1 MNIQN
6 LPNPSEIE
14 AVLGLDGRSLRRKWF
29 RRFAWLAVVAAAA
42 VGLAWW
48 YLQVQS
54 QTAITTYETA
64 PAARAD
70 LTVTVTATGKI
81 QPTTQVDVSSELSG
95 VVRSVNVDNNS
106 LVKRGDVLAELD
118 TSRLMAQLARAEA
131 TVASAVARVAD
142 ARATMAEREQSLA
155 RIETLNKKGIS
166 AGQDLDAAR
175 AANNRAVAAIAAAE
189 AEVAVVKADLVLNR
203 TDIEKSRIVSPIDG
217 IVLKRSVEP
226 GQTVASSLQA
236 PVLFTLA
243 EDLKRMQVEAD
254 VDEADIG
261 AVKNGQEAAFTVDAY
276 PGKSFPAAIE
286 TIQYSPQVTDN
297 VVTYK
302 AVLTVDNG
310 NLLLRPGMTAMAR
323 IVVQKISAALTVP
336 NAALR
341 YAPPAA
347 KEQKSFSITSLF
359 LPRMPRPERKSANT
373 VAAEGKRTLW
383 ILDGGAPRQISVT
396 TGASDGKITEILDGE
411 LTEGALTITA
421 AKPAGK

>member
-14 AVLGLDGRSLRRKWF
+14 AVLGLDGRSLRRKWLG
-29 RRFAWLAVVAAAA
+29 RFAWLAIAAAA
-42 VGLAWW
+42 VMAIAWW
-48 YLQVQS
+48 YLQVQA
-54 QTAITTYETA
+54 QTTVTTYETV

-70 LTVTVTATGKI
+70 LIVTVTATGKI

-118 TSRLMAQLARAEA
+118 TSRLMAQLVRAEA
-131 TVASAVARVAD
+131 TVASAKARVAD

-155 RIETLNKKGIS
+155 RVETLNKKGIS
-166 AGQDLDAAR
+166 TGQDLDAAR
-175 AANNRAVAAIAAAE
+175 AANNRAVAAIDAAE
-189 AEVAVVKADLVLNR
+189 AEVAVAKADLALKQ
-203 TDIEKSRIVSPIDG
+203 TDIEKSRIISPIDG
-217 IVLKRSVEP
+217 IVLKRTVEP

-261 AVKNGQEAAFTVDAY
+261 AVKNGQEATFTVDAY
-276 PGKSFPAAIE
+276 PGQSFAAVIE

-310 NLLLRPGMTAMAR
+310 NLLLRPGMTATAR
-323 IVVQKISAALTVP
+323 IVVQKISGALTVP
-336 NAALR
+336 NGALR
-341 YAPPAA
+341 YAPPVA

-359 LPRMPRPERKSANT
+359 LPRMPRPEKKSANT
-373 VAAEGKRTLW
+373 AAEGKRNLW
-383 ILDGGAPRQISVT
+383 ILDGGTARQISVT
-396 TGASDGKITEILDGE
+396 TGASDGKITEILDGG
-411 LTEGALTITA
+411 LTEGAETITA
-421 AKPAGK
+421 AKQAGK